1 MLGFIFSSL
10 FNLIFVNAN
19 ASTYM
24 PFQGT
29 ELSES
34 IDSLYG
40 FLIITSLISFVLL
53 IGGMIWFAFKYKRR
67 TDNDSTPNIH
77 GNTALEFLWSFIP
90 FVIFMIVFVWGII
103 IHKDM
108 RNMPKDAFEIQV
120 TGYQW
125 GWKFDYKSGVQTNG
139 EFAVPVGV
147 PVKLI
152 MKSDEVLHSFFIPA
166 FRIKQDVVPGI
177 YTSLWFNAR
186 TPGDY
191 QVFCT
196 EYCGTSHSNM
206 LATLKVMAPNDFE
219 NWLIENS
226 KVKDLP
232 LAERGRLIIEKGTCV
247 SCHNISNERKIGPGF
262 AGLWGSNREFAD
274 GSSAVADENYI
285 RESILYPAKKIVKGY
300 ANQMNAQ
307 NLSESE
313 LQAVIEYFKAQAS
326 SNESNKDTSMNLRE
340 Q

>member
-1 MLGFIFSSL
+1 MLD
-10 FNLIFVNAN
+10 LIFNVAN

-24 PFQGT
+24 PYQGT
-29 ELSES
+29 KISES
-34 IDSLYG
+34 VDSLYG
-40 FLIITSLISFVLL
+40 FLIITSCISFVLL
-53 IGGMIWFAFKYKRR
+53 IGGMIWFAYKYKRK
-67 TDNDSTPNIH
+67 TDNDITPNIH

-108 RNMPKDAFEIQV
+108 RTMPKDAFEIHV

-125 GWKFDYKSGVQTNG
+125 GWKFDYKSGVQTNN
-139 EFAVPVGV
+139 EFAVPVGH

-152 MKSDEVLHSFFIPA
+152 IQAEDVLHSFFIPA
-166 FRIKQDVVPGI
+166 FRIKQDAVPGR
-177 YTSLWFNAR
+177 YTALWFTAR

-206 LATLKVMAPNDFE
+206 LANLKVMTPSDFD

-247 SCHNISNERKIGPGF
+247 SCHNVTKERKIGPGF
-262 AGLWGSNREFAD
+262 AGIWGTKREFAD
-274 GSSAVADENYI
+274 GTNTVIDENYI

-307 NLSESE
+307 NLSETE
-313 LQAVIEYFKAQAS
+313 LKAVIEYFKSQS
-326 SNESNKDTSMNLRE
+326 SKSDGNSDTSMN
-340 Q
+340 

>member
-1 MLGFIFSSL
+1 MLG
-10 FNLIFVNAN
+10 LIFRNAN

-29 ELSES
+29 ALSES

-40 FLIITSLISFVLL
+40 FLIITSFISFVLL
-53 IGGMIWFAFKYKRR
+53 IGGMIWFAVKYKRR
-67 TDNDSTPNIH
+67 TENDSTPNIH

-90 FVIFMIVFVWGII
+90 FIIFMIVFVWGII

-108 RNMPKDAFEIQV
+108 RTFPKDSFEIQV

-125 GWKFDYKSGVQTNG
+125 GWKFDYKSGIQTNG

-177 YTSLWFNAR
+177 YTALWFTAR

-206 LATLKVMAPNDFE
+206 LATLKVMAPADFE

-226 KVKDLP
+226 KTKDLP
-232 LAERGRLIIEKGTCV
+232 LAERGKLIIEKGTCV
-247 SCHNISNERKIGPGF
+247 SCHNTTSERKIGPGF
-262 AGLWGSNREFAD
+262 AGLWGSTREFED
-274 GSSAVADENYI
+274 GTKAVADENYI
-285 RESILYPAKKIVKGY
+285 RESILYPAKKIVKGFP
-300 ANQMNAQ
+300 NQMNAQ
-307 NLSESE
+307 TLSETE
-313 LQAVIEYFKAQAS
+313 LQAVIEYFKSQSSS
-326 SNESNKDTSMNLRE
+326 SNNKTDSSVN
-340 Q
+340 